1 MHVEWCSMW
10 AGKYLQNIYKMGSQP
25 VSKGINSSILM
36 LDHSLVFAISI
47 TAWNKL
53 ILELRPR
60 ASLQEKF
67 WILFFMMIS
76 KKGTLEMA
84 SEKLDDWNG
93 ILTGLLEA
101 LDTAKQSQLDEG

>member
-1 MHVEWCSMW
+1 
-10 AGKYLQNIYKMGSQP
+10 
-25 VSKGINSSILM
+25 
-36 LDHSLVFAISI
+36 
-47 TAWNKL
+47 
-53 ILELRPR
+53 
-60 ASLQEKF
+60 
-67 WILFFMMIS
+67 MMIS